1 MGNDLLY
8 HIFLEEFMNYAQI
21 LAQQFEIKEEY
32 AQNIITL
39 LDDGNTIPFIARYRK
54 EMHGS
59 MDDQL
64 IREFSEKL
72 EYLRGLD
79 KRREE
84 IKNLIDAQEKLTDEI
99 VAALEKAQTL
109 SELEDIYRPYK
120 PKRKTRAS
128 VAKERG
134 LEPLAVAIIKQEKGF
149 DPSLAAE
156 DYIDAEKGVENT
168 EQAIQGAMDIIAEQ
182 VSDSAEIRKRL
193 REVARSFGTLTSVA
207 SDAENE
213 SVYTTYYDFNEGVK
227 KIAGHRVLA
236 INRGEK
242 EGFLKVSLTLD
253 EDKPLSIIHKA
264 LDRGTNP
271 LCSDILREAG
281 DDAYS
286 RLIFPS
292 IEREIRAELT
302 ETAAENAIKVFAVNL
317 KQLLMQPPVKGKTV
331 LGLDPGYRTGC
342 KVAVVDGTGK
352 VLDTAVIYPTHGER
366 KAAESKQKL
375 LQLIKKHNVDIISI
389 GNGTASKETEMFAAD
404 AIKELD
410 RKVYYMVV
418 SEAGAS
424 VYSASKLAA
433 NELPEL
439 DLTLRSAVS
448 IARRLQDPLA
458 ELVKIEPKAIGVGQ
472 YQHDMP
478 QKRLGEA
485 LDGVVEDCVNSVG
498 ADLNTAS
505 PALLLRVS
513 GLNATVCKNIVA
525 YREENGEFNSR
536 AELKKVPKLGPKA
549 FEQCAGFL
557 RVPESRNPLDNTGVH
572 PESYKSAKELLTLVE
587 YSEKEIK
594 SAKFPDLQS
603 RVKAKGTKTLAE
615 KLGIGLPTLDDIVRE
630 LSKPGRDPRDEMPAP
645 MLRSDVL
652 DIKDLKEGMEL
663 KGTVRN
669 VIDFGAFVDIGVH
682 QDGLVHISQIC
693 DKYIKHPS
701 EVLKVGDVVNV
712 KILSVDPNKNRISL
726 TMRY

>member
-1 MGNDLLY
+1 MD
-8 HIFLEEFMNYAQI
+8 YAKT
-21 LAQQFEIKEEY
+21 LAQAFDIKEEY
-32 AQNIITL
+32 AANIIAL

-64 IREFSEKL
+64 IRAFSEKL
-72 EYLRGLD
+72 EYLRSLD

-84 IKNLIDAQEKLTDEI
+84 IRALIDAQEKLTDE
-99 VAALEKAQTL
+99 VGAALDKAQTL
-109 SELEDIYRPYK
+109 SELEDIYRPFR

-134 LEPLAVAIIKQEKGF
+134 LEPLALAILKQEKGF
-149 DPSLAAE
+149 SPSKEALA
-156 DYIDAEKGVENT
+156 YVDAEKGVNT
-168 EQAIQGAMDIIAEQ
+168 AEEALQGAMDIIAEQ

-193 REVARSFGTLTSVA
+193 RALAQKNGVLTSVA
-207 SDAENE
+207 AKEDED
-213 SVYTTYYDFNEGVK
+213 SVYRMYYEFSEAVK

-236 INRGEK
+236 VNRGEK
-242 EGFLKVSLTLD
+242 EGFLKVSLVLD
-253 EDKPLSIIHKA
+253 EAQPLALIDKL
-264 LDRGTNP
+264 LDRNTNP
-271 LCSDILREAG
+271 LCSDLLRAAG
-281 DDAYS
+281 EDAYN

-292 IEREIRAELT
+292 IEREIRSELT
-302 ETAAENAIKVFAVNL
+302 DAAAENAMKVFATNL

-342 KVAVVDGTGK
+342 KVAVVDDTGK
-352 VLDTAVIYPTHGER
+352 VLDTAVIYPTHSER
-366 KAAESKQKL
+366 KIADSKQTL
-375 LQLIKKHNVDIISI
+375 LRLIKKHHVDIISI
-389 GNGTASKETEMFAAD
+389 GNGTASKETEMFTAD
-404 AIKELD
+404 LLKELD

-433 NELPEL
+433 TELPEL

-478 QKRLGEA
+478 QKRLGET

-505 PALLLRVS
+505 PALLARVS

-525 YREENGEFNSR
+525 YREENGAFHSR

-557 RVPESRNPLDNTGVH
+557 RVPESKNPLDNTGVH
-572 PESYKSAKELLTLVE
+572 PESYKSAKELLTLVD
-587 YSEKEIK
+587 YSDKEIK
-594 SAKFPDLQS
+594 SAKFADLPN

-615 KLGIGLPTLDDIVRE
+615 QLGIGLPTLDDIVKE

-701 EVLKVGDVVNV
+701 EVLKVGDIVNV
-712 KILSVDPNKNRISL
+712 KILSVDAAKNRISL
-726 TMRY
+726 TMRF

>member
-1 MGNDLLY
+1 MEY
-8 HIFLEEFMNYAQI
+8 SKV
-21 LAQQFEIKEEY
+21 LAQQFEIREEY
-32 AQNIITL
+32 AANIIAL

-64 IREFSEKL
+64 IRQFSEKL
-72 EYLRGLD
+72 DYLRGLD

-84 IKNLIDAQEKLTDEI
+84 IRNLIEAQEKLTDE
-99 VAALEKAQTL
+99 VAAALEKAQTL
-109 SELEDIYRPYK
+109 SELEDIYRPFR

-128 VAKERG
+128 VAKEKG
-134 LEPLAVAIIKQEKGF
+134 LEPLVVEIIKQAKGF
-149 DPSLAAE
+149 SPQKYAE
-156 DYIDAEKGVENT
+156 EFVSEEKGVASADE
-168 EQAIQGAMDIIAEQ
+168 AIAGAMDIIAEQ
-182 VSDSAEIRKRL
+182 VSDSAEIRKRIREIAQNNGVL
-193 REVARSFGTLTSVA
+193 RSVA
-207 SDAENE
+207 ADEEKE
-213 SVYTTYYDFNEGVK
+213 SVYTMYYDFGEAVK

-236 INRGEK
+236 VNRGEK
-242 EGFLKVSLTLD
+242 EGFLRVSLELD
-253 EDKPLSIIHKA
+253 EERPLSVIYRL
-264 LDRGTNP
+264 LDKGRNP
-271 LCSDILREAG
+271 LCSDILRAAG
-281 DDAYS
+281 EDAYS

-292 IEREIRAELT
+292 IEREIRSELT
-302 ETAAENAIKVFAVNL
+302 DNAAENAMKVFAVNL
-317 KQLLMQPPVKGKTV
+317 KQLLMQPPVKGKVV

-366 KAAESKQKL
+366 KAAESKAKL
-375 LQLIKKHNVDIISI
+375 LQLIKKHRVDIISI

-404 AIKELD
+404 AIKEIE
-410 RKVYYMVV
+410 RPVYYMVV

-433 NELPEL
+433 TELPEL

-478 QKRLGEA
+478 QKRLGET

-513 GLNATVCKNIVA
+513 GLNSTVCKNIVA
-525 YREENGEFNSR
+525 YREENGAFSSR

-572 PESYKSAKELLTLVE
+572 PESYKSAKELLGLLD
-587 YSEKEIK
+587 YSDKEIK
-594 SAKFPDLQS
+594 AAKFTDIS
-603 RVKAKGTKTLAE
+603 GRVKAKGTKTLADT
-615 KLGIGLPTLDDIVRE
+615 LGIGLPTLDDIVKE

-645 MLRSDVL
+645 MLRTDVL
-652 DIKDLKEGMEL
+652 DINDLKEGMEL

-693 DKYIKHPS
+693 DKFIKHPS

-712 KILSVDPNKNRISL
+712 KILSVDPKKNRISL
-726 TMRY
+726 TMRF

>member
-1 MGNDLLY
+1 MEY
-8 HIFLEEFMNYAQI
+8 SKV
-21 LAQQFEIKEEY
+21 LAQQFEIREEY
-32 AQNIITL
+32 AANIIAL

-64 IREFSEKL
+64 IRQFSEKL
-72 EYLRGLD
+72 DYLRGLD

-84 IKNLIDAQEKLTDEI
+84 IRNLIEAQEKLTDE
-99 VAALEKAQTL
+99 VAAALEKAQTL
-109 SELEDIYRPYK
+109 SELEDIYRPFR

-128 VAKERG
+128 VAKEKG
-134 LEPLAVAIIKQEKGF
+134 LEPLAVEIIKQEKGF
-149 DPSLAAE
+149 SPQKYAE
-156 DYIDAEKGVENT
+156 EFISEEKGVASADE
-168 EQAIQGAMDIIAEQ
+168 AIAGAMDIIAEQ
-182 VSDSAEIRKRL
+182 VSDSAEIRKRIREIAQNNGVL
-193 REVARSFGTLTSVA
+193 RSVA
-207 SDAENE
+207 ADEEKE
-213 SVYTTYYDFNEGVK
+213 SVYTMYYDFGEAVK

-236 INRGEK
+236 VNRGEK
-242 EGFLKVSLTLD
+242 EGFLKVSLELD
-253 EDKPLSIIHKA
+253 EERPLSVIYRL
-264 LDRGTNP
+264 LDKGRNP
-271 LCSDILREAG
+271 LCSDILRAAG
-281 DDAYS
+281 EDAYS

-292 IEREIRAELT
+292 IEREIRSELT
-302 ETAAENAIKVFAVNL
+302 DNAAENAMKVFAVNL
-317 KQLLMQPPVKGKTV
+317 KQLLMQPPVKGKVV

-366 KAAESKQKL
+366 KAAESKAKL
-375 LQLIKKHNVDIISI
+375 LQLIKKHRVDIISI

-404 AIKELD
+404 AIKEIE
-410 RKVYYMVV
+410 RPVYYMVV

-433 NELPEL
+433 TELPEL

-478 QKRLGEA
+478 QKRLGET

-513 GLNATVCKNIVA
+513 GLNSTVCKNIVA
-525 YREENGEFNSR
+525 YREENGAFSSR

-572 PESYKSAKELLTLVE
+572 PESYKSAKELLGLLD
-587 YSEKEIK
+587 YSDKEIK
-594 SAKFPDLQS
+594 AAKFTDIS
-603 RVKAKGTKTLAE
+603 GRVKAKGTKTLADT
-615 KLGIGLPTLDDIVRE
+615 LGIGLPTLDDIVKE

-645 MLRSDVL
+645 MLRTDVL
-652 DIKDLKEGMEL
+652 DINDLKEGMEL

-693 DKYIKHPS
+693 DKFIKHPS

-712 KILSVDPNKNRISL
+712 KILSVDPKKNRISL
-726 TMRY
+726 TMRF

>member
-1 MGNDLLY
+1 MEY
-8 HIFLEEFMNYAQI
+8 SKV
-21 LAQQFEIKEEY
+21 LAQQFEIREEY
-32 AQNIITL
+32 AANIIAL

-64 IREFSEKL
+64 IRQFSEKL
-72 EYLRGLD
+72 DYLRGLD

-84 IKNLIDAQEKLTDEI
+84 IRNLIEAQEKLTDE
-99 VAALEKAQTL
+99 VAAALEKAQTL
-109 SELEDIYRPYK
+109 SELEDIYRPFR

-128 VAKERG
+128 VAKEKG
-134 LEPLAVAIIKQEKGF
+134 LEPLAVEIIKQEKGF
-149 DPSLAAE
+149 SPRDYAAE
-156 DYIDAEKGVENT
+156 FVSEEKGVASADE
-168 EQAIQGAMDIIAEQ
+168 AIAGAMDIIAEQ
-182 VSDSAEIRKRL
+182 VSDSAEIRKRIREIAQNNGVL
-193 REVARSFGTLTSVA
+193 RSVA
-207 SDAENE
+207 ADEEKE
-213 SVYTTYYDFNEGVK
+213 SVYTMYYDFGEAVK

-236 INRGEK
+236 VNRGEK
-242 EGFLKVSLTLD
+242 EGFLKVSLELD
-253 EDKPLSIIHKA
+253 EERPLSVIYRL
-264 LDRGTNP
+264 LDKGRNP
-271 LCSDILREAG
+271 LCSDILRAAG
-281 DDAYS
+281 EDAYS

-292 IEREIRAELT
+292 IEREIRSELT
-302 ETAAENAIKVFAVNL
+302 DNAAENAMKVFAVNL
-317 KQLLMQPPVKGKTV
+317 KQLLMQPPVKGKVV

-366 KAAESKQKL
+366 KAAESKAKL
-375 LQLIKKHNVDIISI
+375 LQLIKKHRVDIISI

-404 AIKELD
+404 AIKEIE
-410 RKVYYMVV
+410 RPVYYMVV

-433 NELPEL
+433 TELPEL

-478 QKRLGEA
+478 QKRLGET

-513 GLNATVCKNIVA
+513 GLNSTVCKNIVA
-525 YREENGEFNSR
+525 YREENGAFSSR
-536 AELKKVPKLGPKA
+536 AELKKVSKLGPKA

-572 PESYKSAKELLTLVE
+572 PESYKSAKELLGLLD
-587 YSEKEIK
+587 YSDKEIK
-594 SAKFPDLQS
+594 AAKFTDIS
-603 RVKAKGTKTLAE
+603 GRVKAKGTKTLADT
-615 KLGIGLPTLDDIVRE
+615 LGIGLPTLDDIVKE
-630 LSKPGRDPRDEMPAP
+630 LSKPGRDPRDEMPAS
-645 MLRSDVL
+645 MLRTDVL
-652 DIKDLKEGMEL
+652 DINDLKEGMEL

-693 DKYIKHPS
+693 DKFIKHPS

-712 KILSVDPNKNRISL
+712 KILSVDPKKNRISL
-726 TMRY
+726 TMRF

>member
-1 MGNDLLY
+1 MDY
-8 HIFLEEFMNYAQI
+8 SEI
-21 LAQQFEIKEEY
+21 LSQQFNIKQEY
-32 AQNIITL
+32 ADNIINL

-64 IREFSEKL
+64 IREFAEKL

-84 IKNLIDAQEKLTDEI
+84 IKSLIDGQEKLTEELVSLID
-99 VAALEKAQTL
+99 KASTL

-128 VAKERG
+128 IAKEKG
-134 LEPLAVAIIKQEKGF
+134 LEPLAVKILKQEENFNPNDYAGNFISDEK
-149 DPSLAAE
+149 DVSSAE
-156 DYIDAEKGVENT
+156 D
-168 EQAIQGAMDIIAEQ
+168 AIKGAMDIIAEQ
-182 VSDSAEIRKRL
+182 ISDSAEIRKRIRNL
-193 REVARSFGTLTSVA
+193 FKVNGVVSSSA
-207 SDAENE
+207 SDKEKD
-213 SVYTTYYDFNEGVK
+213 SVYSIYYDFNEPVS
-227 KIAGHRVLA
+227 KIAGHRILA

-242 EGFLKVSLTLD
+242 EGFLKVSVELD
-253 EDKPLSIIHKA
+253 NQKPLNVIYRL
-264 LDRGTNP
+264 LDKDTNP
-271 LCSDILREAG
+271 LCSDIIKEAG
-281 DDAYS
+281 ADAYQ
-286 RLIFPS
+286 RLISPS
-292 IEREIRAELT
+292 IEREIRSELT
-302 ETAAENAIKVFAVNL
+302 ETADENAIKVFALNL

-342 KVAVVDGTGK
+342 KVAVVDDTGK
-352 VLDTAVIYPTHGER
+352 VLDTAVIYPTHSD
-366 KAAESKQKL
+366 KKIQESRHKL
-375 LQLIKKHNVDIISI
+375 LGLINKYDVDIISI

-404 AIKELD
+404 VIKEAD
-410 RKVYYMVV
+410 HKVYYMVV

-433 NELPEL
+433 SELPQL

-478 QKRLGEA
+478 QKQLGEA

-513 GLNATVCKNIVA
+513 GLNSTVCKNIVT
-525 YREENGEFNSR
+525 YREENGAFNSR
-536 AELKKVPKLGPKA
+536 SELKKVPKLGPKA

-557 RVPESRNPLDNTGVH
+557 RVPESNNPLDNTGVH
-572 PESYKSAKELLTLVE
+572 PESYKSAKELLTLLE

-594 SAKFPDLQS
+594 TSNFADILS
-603 RVKAKGTKTLAE
+603 RVKNYGSKTLAE
-615 KLGIGLPTLDDIVRE
+615 KLGIGLPTLDDIVKE
-630 LSKPGRDPRDEMPAP
+630 LAKPGRDPRDELPAP

-663 KGTVRN
+663 NGTVRN

-701 EVLKVGDVVNV
+701 EVLKVGDVVKV
-712 KILSVDPNKNRISL
+712 KILSVDVNKNRISL
-726 TMRY
+726 TMRF

>member
-1 MGNDLLY
+1 MEY
-8 HIFLEEFMNYAQI
+8 SQI
-21 LAQQFEIKEEY
+21 LSQQFNIKEEY
-32 AQNIITL
+32 ATNIITL

-84 IKNLIDAQEKLTDEI
+84 IRSLIEGQEKLTEEI
-99 VAALEKAQTL
+99 SASLDNATTL
-109 SELEDIYRPYK
+109 SELEDIYRPFR

-128 VAKERG
+128 VAKEKG
-134 LEPLAVAIIKQEKGF
+134 LEPLALEIIKQEKGYE
-149 DPSLAAE
+149 PSKEAE
-156 DYIDAEKGVENT
+156 KYIDEEKSVATVE
-168 EQAIQGAMDIIAEQ
+168 EAIQGAMDIIAEQ
-182 VSDSAEIRKRL
+182 VSDSAEIRKRIRNL
-193 REVARSFGTLTSVA
+193 TNIHGVLTSTA
-207 SDAENE
+207 TDAEKE
-213 SVYTTYYDFNEGVK
+213 SVYTIYYDFKEPVK

-236 INRGEK
+236 VNRGEK
-242 EGFLKVSLTLD
+242 EGFLKVSIEMD
-253 EDKPLSIIHKA
+253 SEKPLGIVFRL
-264 LDRGTNP
+264 LDKQTNP
-271 LCSDILREAG
+271 YCSDILREACT
-281 DDAYS
+281 DAYN
-286 RLIFPS
+286 RLIFPA
-292 IEREIRAELT
+292 IEREIRNDLTDSSAES
-302 ETAAENAIKVFAVNL
+302 AMKVFAVNL

-342 KVAVVDGTGK
+342 KVAVVDDTGK
-352 VLDTAVIYPTHGER
+352 VLNTAVIYPTHSE
-366 KAAESKQKL
+366 KKIEESKQKL
-375 LQLIKKHNVDIISI
+375 LQLIRKYGVDIISI
-389 GNGTASKETEMFAAD
+389 GNGTASKETEMFTAD

-433 NELPEL
+433 TELPEL

-478 QKRLGEA
+478 QKKLGET

-513 GLNATVCKNIVA
+513 GLNSTVCKNIVT
-525 YREENGEFNSR
+525 YREENGAFSSR
-536 AELKKVPKLGPKA
+536 SELKKVPKLGPKA

-557 RVPESRNPLDNTGVH
+557 RVPESKNPLDNTGVH
-572 PESYKSAKELLTLVE
+572 PESYKSAKELLTILE
-587 YSEKEIK
+587 YSDKEIK
-594 SAKFPDLQS
+594 SGKFTDLQAK
-603 RVKAKGTKTLAE
+603 VKAYGTKTLAD
-615 KLGIGLPTLDDIVRE
+615 KLEIGLPTLDDIVKE

-645 MLRSDVL
+645 MLRSDIL
-652 DIKDLKEGMEL
+652 DIKDLKDGMEL

-669 VIDFGAFVDIGVH
+669 VIDFGAFIDIGVH

-712 KILSVDPNKNRISL
+712 KILSVDAEKNRISL
-726 TMRY
+726 TMKF

>member
-1 MGNDLLY
+1 MEY
-8 HIFLEEFMNYAQI
+8 SQI
-21 LAQQFEIKEEY
+21 LAQQFNIKEEY
-32 AQNIITL
+32 AKNIITL

-84 IKNLIDAQEKLTDEI
+84 IRCLIDAQEKLTNEI
-99 VAALEKAQTL
+99 SELLDKASTL
-109 SELEDIYRPYK
+109 SELEDIYRPYR

-128 VAKERG
+128 VAKEKG
-134 LEPLAVAIIKQEKGF
+134 LEPLALEIIKQDNSF
-149 DPSLAAE
+149 NPNV
-156 DYIDAEKGVENT
+156 DAEKYKDEEKGVAT
-168 EQAIQGAMDIIAEQ
+168 AQDAIQGAMDIIAEQ
-182 VSDSAEIRKRL
+182 VSDSAEIRKRV
-193 REVARSFGTLTSVA
+193 RNLTTMNGVVVSTA
-207 SDAENE
+207 TDSETE
-213 SVYTTYYDFNEGVK
+213 SVYTTYYDFKEPVK
-227 KIAGHRVLA
+227 KIAGHRLLA

-242 EGFLKVSLTLD
+242 EGFLKVSIESD
-253 EDKPLSIIHKA
+253 SEKPLNIIYRL
-264 LDRGTNP
+264 LDKGINP
-271 LCSDILREAG
+271 LCSDIIREACT
-281 DDAYS
+281 DAYN

-292 IEREIRAELT
+292 IEREIRNELT
-302 ETAAENAIKVFAVNL
+302 ETASENAMKVFAVNL

-331 LGLDPGYRTGC
+331 IGLDPGYRTGC
-342 KVAVVDGTGK
+342 KVAVVDDTGK
-352 VLDTAVIYPTHGER
+352 VLDTAVIYPTHSDKKIE
-366 KAAESKQKL
+366 ESKQKL
-375 LQLIKKHNVDIISI
+375 LQLIKKYHVDIISI
-389 GNGTASKETEMFAAD
+389 GNGTASKETEMFTAD
-404 AIKELD
+404 AIKEAD
-410 RKVYYMVV
+410 HTVYYMVV
-418 SEAGAS
+418 NEAGAS

-433 NELPEL
+433 TELPEL

-478 QKRLGEA
+478 QKRLGET

-513 GLNATVCKNIVA
+513 GLNSTVCKNIVA
-525 YREENGEFNSR
+525 YREENGAFSSR

-557 RVPESRNPLDNTGVH
+557 RVPESKNPLDNTGVH
-572 PESYKSAKELLTLVE
+572 PESYKNAKELLNLLD
-587 YSEKEIK
+587 YSEIEIK
-594 SAKFPDLQS
+594 SGKFPDLQS
-603 RVKAKGTKTLAE
+603 RVKSYGTKSLAE
-615 KLGIGLPTLDDIVRE
+615 KLEIGLPTLDDIVKE

-645 MLRSDVL
+645 MLRSDIL

-693 DKYIKHPS
+693 DKYIKHPG

-712 KILSVDPNKNRISL
+712 KILSVDLDKNRISL
-726 TMRY
+726 TMRF

>member
-1 MGNDLLY
+1 MDYSKVLS
-8 HIFLEEFMNYAQI
+8 
-21 LAQQFEIKEEY
+21 QQFQIKEEY
-32 AQNIITL
+32 AKNIISL

-72 EYLRGLD
+72 EYLRSLD

-84 IKNLIDAQEKLTDEI
+84 IRTLIDGQEKLTDGI
-99 VAALEKAQTL
+99 SLALDKAETL
-109 SELEDIYRPYK
+109 SELEDIYRPYR

-128 VAKERG
+128 VAKEKG
-134 LEPLAVAIIKQEKGF
+134 LEPLAKIILKQESKC
-149 DPSLAAE
+149 DPVAVAE
-156 DYIDAEKGVENT
+156 EYVDEEKGVANVED
-168 EQAIQGAMDIIAEQ
+168 ALQGAMDIIAET
-182 VSDSAEIRKRL
+182 VSDNAEIRKRIRNL
-193 REVARSFGTLTSVA
+193 ANVNGVISSVA
-207 SDAENE
+207 VDAEKD
-213 SVYTTYYDFNEGVK
+213 SVYRQYYDYKEPVK
-227 KIAGHRVLA
+227 KIADHRLLA
-236 INRGEK
+236 VNRGEK
-242 EGFLKVSLTLD
+242 EGFLKVSVEMDT
-253 EDKPLSIIHKA
+253 ERPLNSIAKVMI
-264 LDRGTNP
+264 TNP
-271 LCSDILREAG
+271 ACACADIVKTVCE
-281 DDAYS
+281 DAYT

-292 IEREIRAELT
+292 IEREIRNDLT
-302 ETAAENAIKVFAVNL
+302 ENACENSMKVFGVNL
-317 KQLLMQPPVKGKTV
+317 RQLLMQPPVKGKTV

-352 VLDTAVIYPTHGER
+352 VLDTAVIYPTHSEE
-366 KAAESKQKL
+366 KVKESKQKL

-404 AIKELD
+404 AIKEAD
-410 RKVYYMVV
+410 HPVYYMVV

-433 NELPEL
+433 KELPQL

-478 QKRLGEA
+478 QKRLGET
-485 LDGVVEDCVNSVG
+485 LDGVVEGCVNSVG

-505 PALLLRVS
+505 PALLSRIS
-513 GLNATVCKNIVA
+513 GLNSTVCNNIVA
-525 YREENGEFNSR
+525 YREENGAFTSR

-557 RVPESRNPLDNTGVH
+557 RVPESKNPLDNTGVH
-572 PESYKSAKELLTLVE
+572 PESYKSAKELLALLD
-587 YSEKEIK
+587 YSDKEIK
-594 SAKFPDLQS
+594 EGKFTDLAN
-603 RVKAKGTKTLAE
+603 RVAAKGTKSLADTL
-615 KLGIGLPTLDDIVRE
+615 KIGLPTLDDIVKE
-630 LSKPGRDPRDEMPAP
+630 LSKPGRDPRDELPAP
-645 MLRSDVL
+645 MLRSDIL
-652 DIKDLKEGMEL
+652 DIKDLKPDMVL

-669 VIDFGAFVDIGVH
+669 VIDFGAFIDIGVH

-701 EVLKVGDVVNV
+701 EVLKVGDVVDV
-712 KILSVDPNKNRISL
+712 KIISVDPEKNRISL
-726 TMRY
+726 TMRF

>member
-1 MGNDLLY
+1 MEY
-8 HIFLEEFMNYAQI
+8 SQI
-21 LAQQFEIKEEY
+21 LAQQFNIKEEY
-32 AQNIITL
+32 AKNIITL

-59 MDDQL
+59 MDNQL

-84 IKNLIDAQEKLTDEI
+84 IRCLIDAQEKLTNEI
-99 VAALEKAQTL
+99 SELLDKASTL
-109 SELEDIYRPYK
+109 SELEDIYRPYR

-128 VAKERG
+128 VAKEKG
-134 LEPLAVAIIKQEKGF
+134 LEPLALEIIKQDNSF
-149 DPSLAAE
+149 NPNV
-156 DYIDAEKGVENT
+156 DAEKYKDEEKGVAT
-168 EQAIQGAMDIIAEQ
+168 AQDAIQGAMDIIAEQ
-182 VSDSAEIRKRL
+182 VSDSAEIRKRV
-193 REVARSFGTLTSVA
+193 RNLTTMNGVVVSTA
-207 SDAENE
+207 TDSETE
-213 SVYTTYYDFNEGVK
+213 SVYTTYYDFKEPVK
-227 KIAGHRVLA
+227 KIAGHRLLA

-242 EGFLKVSLTLD
+242 EGFLKVSIESD
-253 EDKPLSIIHKA
+253 SEKPLNIIYRL
-264 LDRGTNP
+264 LDKGINP
-271 LCSDILREAG
+271 LCSDIIREACT
-281 DDAYS
+281 DAYN

-292 IEREIRAELT
+292 IEREIRNELT
-302 ETAAENAIKVFAVNL
+302 ETASENAMKVFAVNL

-331 LGLDPGYRTGC
+331 IGLDPGYRTGC
-342 KVAVVDGTGK
+342 KVAVVDDTGK
-352 VLDTAVIYPTHGER
+352 VLDTAVIYPTHSDKKIE
-366 KAAESKQKL
+366 ESKQKL
-375 LQLIKKHNVDIISI
+375 LQLIKKYHVDIISI
-389 GNGTASKETEMFAAD
+389 GNGTASKETEMFTAD
-404 AIKELD
+404 AIKEAD
-410 RKVYYMVV
+410 HTVYYMVV
-418 SEAGAS
+418 NEAGAS

-433 NELPEL
+433 TELPEL

-478 QKRLGEA
+478 QKRLGET

-513 GLNATVCKNIVA
+513 GLNSTVCKNIVA
-525 YREENGEFNSR
+525 YREENGAFSSR

-557 RVPESRNPLDNTGVH
+557 RVPESKNPLDNTGVH
-572 PESYKSAKELLTLVE
+572 PESYKNAKELLNLLD
-587 YSEKEIK
+587 YSEIEIK
-594 SAKFPDLQS
+594 SGKFPDLQS
-603 RVKAKGTKTLAE
+603 RVKSYGTKSLAE
-615 KLGIGLPTLDDIVRE
+615 KLEIGLPTLDDIVKE

-645 MLRSDVL
+645 MLRSDIL

-693 DKYIKHPS
+693 DKYIKHPG

-712 KILSVDPNKNRISL
+712 KILSVDLDKNRISL
-726 TMRY
+726 TMRF

>member
-1 MGNDLLY
+1 MEY
-8 HIFLEEFMNYAQI
+8 SQI
-21 LAQQFEIKEEY
+21 LSQQFNIKEEY
-32 AQNIITL
+32 ANNIISL

-72 EYLRGLD
+72 EYLRSLD

-84 IKNLIDAQEKLTDEI
+84 IRTLIESQEKLTGEI
-99 VAALEKAQTL
+99 NLALDKAVTL
-109 SELEDIYRPYK
+109 SELEDIYRPYR

-128 VAKERG
+128 IAKEKG
-134 LEPLAVAIIKQEKGF
+134 LEPLALDILKQEENF
-149 DPSLAAE
+149 NPFESANN
-156 DYIDAEKGVENT
+156 YVDAEKGVANAE
-168 EQAIQGAMDIIAEQ
+168 EAMQGAMDIIAEQ
-182 VSDSAEIRKRL
+182 VSDNAEIRKRV
-193 REVARSFGTLTSVA
+193 RNLTNIYGVIA
-207 SDAENE
+207 SSAADAEKE
-213 SVYTTYYDFNEGVK
+213 SVYTIYYDFKEPVK
-227 KIAGHRVLA
+227 KIAGHRILA
-236 INRGEK
+236 VNRGEK
-242 EGFLKVSLTLD
+242 EGFLKVCVEMES
-253 EDKPLSIIHKA
+253 EKPLNSIYNVMIT
-264 LDRGTNP
+264 DENP
-271 LCSDILREAG
+271 FCTDIIKEVCN
-281 DDAYS
+281 DAYQ

-292 IEREIRAELT
+292 IEREVRSDLT
-302 ETAAENAIKVFAVNL
+302 ETASENAMKVFAVNL

-342 KVAVVDGTGK
+342 KVAVVDDTGK
-352 VLDTAVIYPTHGER
+352 VLDTAVIYPTHSD
-366 KAAESKQKL
+366 KKIQESKQKL
-375 LQLIKKHNVDIISI
+375 LELIQKHSVDIISI
-389 GNGTASKETEMFAAD
+389 GNGTASKETEMFTAET
-404 AIKELD
+404 IKQAD

-433 NELPEL
+433 TELPEL

-478 QKRLGEA
+478 QKRLGET

-498 ADLNTAS
+498 VDLNTAS
-505 PALLLRVS
+505 PALLTRVS
-513 GLNATVCKNIVA
+513 GLNSTVCKNIVS
-525 YREENGEFNSR
+525 YREENGAFLSR
-536 AELKKVPKLGPKA
+536 SELKKVPKLGPKA

-557 RVPESRNPLDNTGVH
+557 RVSGGKNPLDNTGVH
-572 PESYKSAKELLTLVE
+572 PESYKSAKNLLNILE

-594 SAKFPDLQS
+594 SASFGDLQL
-603 RVKAKGTKTLAE
+603 RVKNKGTKSLADI
-615 KLGIGLPTLDDIVRE
+615 LGIGLPTLDDIVKE
-630 LSKPGRDPRDEMPAP
+630 LSKPGRDPRDELPAP
-645 MLRSDVL
+645 MLRSDIL
-652 DIKDLKEGMEL
+652 DIKDLKDGMEL

-669 VIDFGAFVDIGVH
+669 VIDFGAFIDIGVH

-693 DKYIKHPS
+693 DKFIKHPG

-712 KILSVDPNKNRISL
+712 KVLSVDPEKNRISL
-726 TMRY
+726 TMRF

>member
-1 MGNDLLY
+1 MEY
-8 HIFLEEFMNYAQI
+8 SQI
-21 LAQQFEIKEEY
+21 LAQQFNIKEEY
-32 AQNIITL
+32 AQNIINL

-84 IKNLIDAQEKLTDEI
+84 IRSLIDGQEKLTDEI
-99 VAALEKAQTL
+99 SALLDKASTL
-109 SELEDIYRPYK
+109 SELEDIYRPYR

-128 VAKERG
+128 VAKEKG
-134 LEPLAVAIIKQEKGF
+134 LEPLALEIIKQESSF
-149 DPSLAAE
+149 NPSFTAE
-156 DYIDAEKGVENT
+156 KYIDEEKGVATAND
-168 EQAIQGAMDIIAEQ
+168 AIQGAMDIIAEQ
-182 VSDSAEIRKRL
+182 VSDSAEIRKRV
-193 REVARSFGTLTSVA
+193 RNLTTMNGVVISSA
-207 SDAENE
+207 TDSEKE
-213 SVYTTYYDFNEGVK
+213 SVYTTYYDFKEPVK

-242 EGFLKVSLTLD
+242 EDFLKVSIECD
-253 EDKPLSIIHKA
+253 SEKPLNIIYRL
-264 LDRGTNP
+264 LDKGINP
-271 LCSDILREAG
+271 LCSDIIREACT
-281 DDAYS
+281 DAYN

-292 IEREIRAELT
+292 IEREIRNDLT
-302 ETAAENAIKVFAVNL
+302 DTASENAMKVFAVNL

-342 KVAVVDGTGK
+342 KVAVVDDTGK
-352 VLDTAVIYPTHGER
+352 VLDTAVIYPTHSDKKIE
-366 KAAESKQKL
+366 ESKHKL
-375 LQLIKKHNVDIISI
+375 LQLIKKYHVDIIAI
-389 GNGTASKETEMFAAD
+389 GNGTASKETEMFTAD
-404 AIKELD
+404 VIKEAD
-410 RKVYYMVV
+410 HTVYYMVV

-433 NELPEL
+433 TELPEL

-478 QKRLGEA
+478 QKRLGET

-513 GLNATVCKNIVA
+513 GLNSTVCKNIVA
-525 YREENGEFNSR
+525 YREENGAFSSR

-557 RVPESRNPLDNTGVH
+557 RVPESKNPLDNTGVH
-572 PESYKSAKELLTLVE
+572 PESYKSAKELLNLLD
-587 YSEKEIK
+587 YSDKEIK
-594 SAKFPDLQS
+594 SGKFPDLQS
-603 RVKAKGTKTLAE
+603 RVKAYGTKSLAE
-615 KLGIGLPTLDDIVRE
+615 KLEIGLPTLDDIVKE

-645 MLRSDVL
+645 MLRSDIL

-693 DKYIKHPS
+693 NKYIKHPG

-712 KILSVDPNKNRISL
+712 KILSVDLDKNRISL
-726 TMRY
+726 TMRF

>member
-1 MGNDLLY
+1 MDY
-8 HIFLEEFMNYAQI
+8 SEI
-21 LAQQFEIKEEY
+21 LSQQFNIKKEY
-32 AQNIITL
+32 ADNIINL

-64 IREFSEKL
+64 IREFAEKL

-84 IKNLIDAQEKLTDEI
+84 IKSLIDGQEKLTEELVSLID
-99 VAALEKAQTL
+99 KASTL

-128 VAKERG
+128 IAKEKG
-134 LEPLAVAIIKQEKGF
+134 LEPLAVKILKQEENFNPNDYAGNFISDEKAV
-149 DPSLAAE
+149 SSAE
-156 DYIDAEKGVENT
+156 D
-168 EQAIQGAMDIIAEQ
+168 AIKGAMDIIAEQ
-182 VSDSAEIRKRL
+182 ISDSAEIRKRIRNL
-193 REVARSFGTLTSVA
+193 FKVNGVVSSSA
-207 SDAENE
+207 SDKEKD
-213 SVYTTYYDFNEGVK
+213 SVYSIYYDFNEPVS
-227 KIAGHRVLA
+227 KIAGHRILA

-242 EGFLKVSLTLD
+242 EGFLKVSVELD
-253 EDKPLSIIHKA
+253 NQKPLNVIYRL
-264 LDRGTNP
+264 LDKDTNP
-271 LCSDILREAG
+271 LCSDIIKEAG
-281 DDAYS
+281 ADAYQ
-286 RLIFPS
+286 RLISPS
-292 IEREIRAELT
+292 IEREIRSELT
-302 ETAAENAIKVFAVNL
+302 ETADENAIKVFALNL

-342 KVAVVDGTGK
+342 KVAVVDDTGK
-352 VLDTAVIYPTHGER
+352 VLDTAVIYPTHSD
-366 KAAESKQKL
+366 KKIQESRHKL
-375 LQLIKKHNVDIISI
+375 LGLINKYDVDIISI

-404 AIKELD
+404 VIKEAD
-410 RKVYYMVV
+410 HKVYYMVV

-433 NELPEL
+433 SELPQL

-478 QKRLGEA
+478 QKQLGEA

-513 GLNATVCKNIVA
+513 GLNSTVCKNIVT
-525 YREENGEFNSR
+525 YREENGAFNSR
-536 AELKKVPKLGPKA
+536 SELKKVQKLGPKA

-557 RVPESRNPLDNTGVH
+557 RVPESNNPLDNTGVH
-572 PESYKSAKELLTLVE
+572 PESYKSAKELLTLLE

-594 SAKFPDLQS
+594 TSNFADILS
-603 RVKAKGTKTLAE
+603 RVKNYGSKTLAE
-615 KLGIGLPTLDDIVRE
+615 KLGIGLPTLDDIVKE
-630 LSKPGRDPRDEMPAP
+630 LAKPGRDPRDELPAP

-663 KGTVRN
+663 NGTVRN

-701 EVLKVGDVVNV
+701 EVLKVGDVVKV
-712 KILSVDPNKNRISL
+712 KILSVDVNKNRISL
-726 TMRY
+726 TMRF

>member
-1 MGNDLLY
+1 MDY
-8 HIFLEEFMNYAQI
+8 SEI
-21 LAQQFEIKEEY
+21 LSQQFNIKKEY
-32 AQNIITL
+32 ADNIINL

-64 IREFSEKL
+64 IREFAEKL
-72 EYLRGLD
+72 EYLRGID

-84 IKNLIDAQEKLTDEI
+84 IKSLIDGQEKLTEELVSLID
-99 VAALEKAQTL
+99 KASTL

-128 VAKERG
+128 IAKEKG
-134 LEPLAVAIIKQEKGF
+134 LEPLAVKILKQEDNFNPNDYAGNFISDEK
-149 DPSLAAE
+149 DVSSAE
-156 DYIDAEKGVENT
+156 D
-168 EQAIQGAMDIIAEQ
+168 AIKGAMDIIAEQ
-182 VSDSAEIRKRL
+182 ISDSAEIRKRIRNL
-193 REVARSFGTLTSVA
+193 FKVNGVVSSSA
-207 SDAENE
+207 SDKEKD
-213 SVYTTYYDFNEGVK
+213 SVYSIYYDFNEPVS
-227 KIAGHRVLA
+227 KIAGHRILA

-242 EGFLKVSLTLD
+242 EGFLKVSVELD
-253 EDKPLSIIHKA
+253 NQKPLNVIYRL
-264 LDRGTNP
+264 LDKDTNP
-271 LCSDILREAG
+271 LCSDIIKEAG
-281 DDAYS
+281 ADAYQ
-286 RLIFPS
+286 RLISPS
-292 IEREIRAELT
+292 IEREIRSELT
-302 ETAAENAIKVFAVNL
+302 ETADENAIKVFALNL

-342 KVAVVDGTGK
+342 KVAVVDDTGK
-352 VLDTAVIYPTHGER
+352 VLDTAVIYPTHSD
-366 KAAESKQKL
+366 KKIQESRHKL
-375 LQLIKKHNVDIISI
+375 LGLINKYDVDIISI

-404 AIKELD
+404 VIKEAD
-410 RKVYYMVV
+410 HKVYYMVV

-433 NELPEL
+433 SELPQL

-478 QKRLGEA
+478 QKQLGEA

-513 GLNATVCKNIVA
+513 GLNSTVCKNIVT
-525 YREENGEFNSR
+525 YREENGAFNSR
-536 AELKKVPKLGPKA
+536 SELKKVPKLGPKA

-557 RVPESRNPLDNTGVH
+557 RVPESNNPLDNTGVH
-572 PESYKSAKELLTLVE
+572 PESYKSAKELLTLLE

-594 SAKFPDLQS
+594 TSNFADILS
-603 RVKAKGTKTLAE
+603 RVKNYGSKTLAE
-615 KLGIGLPTLDDIVRE
+615 KLGIGLPTLDDIVKE
-630 LSKPGRDPRDEMPAP
+630 LAKPGRDPRDELPAP

-652 DIKDLKEGMEL
+652 DIKDLKEGMKL
-663 KGTVRN
+663 NGTVRN
-669 VIDFGAFVDIGVH
+669 VIDFGAFVDIGIH

-701 EVLKVGDVVNV
+701 EVLKVGDVVKV
-712 KILSVDPNKNRISL
+712 KILSVDVNKNRISL
-726 TMRY
+726 TMRF

>member
-1 MGNDLLY
+1 MDYSKVLS
-8 HIFLEEFMNYAQI
+8 
-21 LAQQFEIKEEY
+21 QQFQIKEEY
-32 AQNIITL
+32 VKNIISL

-72 EYLRGLD
+72 EYLRSLD

-84 IKNLIDAQEKLTDEI
+84 IRTLIDGQEKLTDEI
-99 VAALEKAQTL
+99 SLALDKAETL
-109 SELEDIYRPYK
+109 SELEDIYRPYR

-128 VAKERG
+128 VAKEKG
-134 LEPLAVAIIKQEKGF
+134 LEPLAEIILKQESKC
-149 DPSLAAE
+149 DPVAVAE
-156 DYIDAEKGVENT
+156 EYVDEEKGVANVED
-168 EQAIQGAMDIIAEQ
+168 ALQGAMDIIAET
-182 VSDSAEIRKRL
+182 VSDNAEIRKRIRNL
-193 REVARSFGTLTSVA
+193 ANVNGVISSVA
-207 SDAENE
+207 VDAEKD
-213 SVYTTYYDFNEGVK
+213 SVYRQYYDYKEPVK
-227 KIAGHRVLA
+227 KIADHRLLA
-236 INRGEK
+236 VNRGEK
-242 EGFLKVSLTLD
+242 EGFLKVSVEMDT
-253 EDKPLSIIHKA
+253 ERPLNSIAKVMI
-264 LDRGTNP
+264 TNP
-271 LCSDILREAG
+271 ACACADIVKTACE
-281 DDAYS
+281 DAYT

-292 IEREIRAELT
+292 IEREIRNDLT
-302 ETAAENAIKVFAVNL
+302 ENACENSMKVFGVNL
-317 KQLLMQPPVKGKTV
+317 RQLLMQPPVKGKTV

-352 VLDTAVIYPTHGER
+352 VLDTAVIYPTHSEA
-366 KAAESKQKL
+366 KVKESKQKL

-404 AIKELD
+404 AIKEAD
-410 RKVYYMVV
+410 HPIYYMVV

-433 NELPEL
+433 KELPQL

-472 YQHDMP
+472 YQQDML
-478 QKRLGEA
+478 QKRLGET
-485 LDGVVEDCVNSVG
+485 LDGVVEGCVNSVG

-505 PALLLRVS
+505 PALLSRIS
-513 GLNATVCKNIVA
+513 GLNSTVCNNIVA
-525 YREENGEFNSR
+525 YREENGAFTSR

-557 RVPESRNPLDNTGVH
+557 RVPESKNPLDNTGVH
-572 PESYKSAKELLTLVE
+572 PESYKSAKELLALLD
-587 YSEKEIK
+587 YSDKEIK
-594 SAKFPDLQS
+594 EGKFTDLAN
-603 RVKAKGTKTLAE
+603 RVAAKGTKSLADTL
-615 KLGIGLPTLDDIVRE
+615 KIGLPTLDDIVKE
-630 LSKPGRDPRDEMPAP
+630 LSKPGRDPRDELPAP
-645 MLRSDVL
+645 MLRSDIL
-652 DIKDLKEGMEL
+652 DIKDLKPDMVL

-669 VIDFGAFVDIGVH
+669 VIDFGAFIDIGVH

-701 EVLKVGDVVNV
+701 EVLKVGDVVDV
-712 KILSVDPNKNRISL
+712 KIISVDPEKNRISL
-726 TMRY
+726 TMRF

>member
-1 MGNDLLY
+1 MEY
-8 HIFLEEFMNYAQI
+8 TQI
-21 LAQQFEIKEEY
+21 LAQQFNIKEEY
-32 AQNIITL
+32 AHNIIAL

-84 IKNLIDAQEKLTDEI
+84 IRSLIDGQEKLTDEI
-99 VAALEKAQTL
+99 SALLDKASTL
-109 SELEDIYRPYK
+109 SELEDIYRPYR

-128 VAKERG
+128 VAKEKG
-134 LEPLAVAIIKQEKGF
+134 LEPLALEIIKQDSSFNPSINAEK
-149 DPSLAAE
+149 
-156 DYIDAEKGVENT
+156 YIDEEKGVISAE
-168 EQAIQGAMDIIAEQ
+168 EAIQGAMDIIAEQ
-182 VSDSAEIRKRL
+182 VSDSAEIRKRV
-193 REVARSFGTLTSVA
+193 RNLTTMNGVVSSTA
-207 SDAENE
+207 TESEKE
-213 SVYTTYYDFNEGVK
+213 SVYTTYYDFKEPVK
-227 KIAGHRVLA
+227 KIAGHRLLA

-242 EGFLKVSLTLD
+242 EGFLKVSIESD
-253 EDKPLSIIHKA
+253 SEKPLNIIYRL
-264 LDRGTNP
+264 LDKGTNP
-271 LCSDILREAG
+271 LCSDIIRKACT
-281 DDAYS
+281 DAYN

-292 IEREIRAELT
+292 IEREIRNDLT
-302 ETAAENAIKVFAVNL
+302 DTASENAMKVFAVNL

-342 KVAVVDGTGK
+342 KVAVVDDTGK
-352 VLDTAVIYPTHGER
+352 VLDTAVIYPTHSDKKIE
-366 KAAESKQKL
+366 ESKRKL
-375 LQLIKKHNVDIISI
+375 LQLIKKYHVDIISI
-389 GNGTASKETEMFAAD
+389 GNGTASKETEMFTAD
-404 AIKELD
+404 TIKEANHT
-410 RKVYYMVV
+410 VYYMVV

-433 NELPEL
+433 TELPEL

-478 QKRLGEA
+478 QKRLGET
-485 LDGVVEDCVNSVG
+485 LDGVIEDCVNSVG

-513 GLNATVCKNIVA
+513 GLNSTVCKNIVA
-525 YREENGEFNSR
+525 YREENGAFSSR

-557 RVPESRNPLDNTGVH
+557 RVSESKNPLDNTGVH
-572 PESYKSAKELLTLVE
+572 PESYKSAKELLNLLD
-587 YSEKEIK
+587 YSDKEIK
-594 SAKFPDLQS
+594 SGKFPDLQS
-603 RVKAKGTKTLAE
+603 RVKAYGTKTLAE
-615 KLGIGLPTLDDIVRE
+615 KLEIGLPTLDDIVKE

-645 MLRSDVL
+645 MLRSDIL

-693 DKYIKHPS
+693 DKYIKHPG

-712 KILSVDPNKNRISL
+712 KILSVEPDKNRISL
-726 TMRY
+726 TMRF

>member
-1 MGNDLLY
+1 MEY
-8 HIFLEEFMNYAQI
+8 SQI
-21 LAQQFEIKEEY
+21 LAQQFNIKEEY
-32 AQNIITL
+32 AKNIINL

-64 IREFSEKL
+64 IRELSEKL

-84 IKNLIDAQEKLTDEI
+84 IRSLIDAQEKLTDEI
-99 VAALEKAQTL
+99 SALLDKASTL
-109 SELEDIYRPYK
+109 SELEDIYRPYR

-128 VAKERG
+128 VAKEKG
-134 LEPLAVAIIKQEKGF
+134 LEPLALEIIKQDSSF
-149 DPSLAAE
+149 NPNT
-156 DYIDAEKGVENT
+156 DAEKYINEEKGVATAQE
-168 EQAIQGAMDIIAEQ
+168 AIQGAMDIIAEQ
-182 VSDSAEIRKRL
+182 VSDSAEIRKRV
-193 REVARSFGTLTSVA
+193 RNLTTVNGVIISTA
-207 SDAENE
+207 TDSEKE
-213 SVYTTYYDFNEGVK
+213 SVYTTYYDFKEPVK
-227 KIAGHRVLA
+227 KIAGHRLLA

-242 EGFLKVSLTLD
+242 EGFLKVSVESD
-253 EDKPLSIIHKA
+253 SEKPLNIIYRL
-264 LDRGTNP
+264 LDKGRNP
-271 LCSDILREAG
+271 LCSDIIRESCT
-281 DDAYS
+281 DAYN

-292 IEREIRAELT
+292 IEREIRNELT
-302 ETAAENAIKVFAVNL
+302 ETASENAMKVFAVNL

-342 KVAVVDGTGK
+342 KVAVVDDTGK
-352 VLDTAVIYPTHGER
+352 VLDTAVIYPTHSD
-366 KAAESKQKL
+366 KKIDESKQKL
-375 LQLIKKHNVDIISI
+375 LQLIKKHHVDIISI
-389 GNGTASKETEMFAAD
+389 GNGTASKETEMFTAD
-404 AIKELD
+404 TIKEAD
-410 RKVYYMVV
+410 HTVYYMVV

-433 NELPEL
+433 TELPGL

-478 QKRLGEA
+478 QKRLGET

-513 GLNATVCKNIVA
+513 GLNSTVCKNIVA
-525 YREENGEFNSR
+525 YREENGAFTSR

-557 RVPESRNPLDNTGVH
+557 RVPESKNPLDNTGVH
-572 PESYKSAKELLTLVE
+572 PESYKSAKELLNLLD
-587 YSEKEIK
+587 YSDKEIK
-594 SAKFPDLQS
+594 SGKFPDLQS
-603 RVKAKGTKTLAE
+603 RVKAYGTKSLAE
-615 KLGIGLPTLDDIVRE
+615 KLEIGLPTLDDIVKE

-645 MLRSDVL
+645 MLRSDIL

-693 DKYIKHPS
+693 DKYIKHPG

-712 KILSVDPNKNRISL
+712 KILSVDPDKNRISL
-726 TMRY
+726 TMRF

>member
-1 MGNDLLY
+1 MDYSKVLS
-8 HIFLEEFMNYAQI
+8 
-21 LAQQFEIKEEY
+21 QQFQIKEEY
-32 AQNIITL
+32 AKNIISL

-72 EYLRGLD
+72 EYLRSLD
-79 KRREE
+79 KRRDE
-84 IKNLIDAQEKLTDEI
+84 IRTLIDGQEKLTDEI
-99 VAALEKAQTL
+99 SLALDKAETL
-109 SELEDIYRPYK
+109 SELEDIYRPYR

-128 VAKERG
+128 VAKEKG
-134 LEPLAVAIIKQEKGF
+134 LEPLAEIILKQESKC
-149 DPSLAAE
+149 DPVAVAE
-156 DYIDAEKGVENT
+156 EYVDEEKGVANVED
-168 EQAIQGAMDIIAEQ
+168 ALQGAMDIIAET
-182 VSDSAEIRKRL
+182 VSDNAEIRKRIRNL
-193 REVARSFGTLTSVA
+193 ANVNGVISSVA
-207 SDAENE
+207 VDAEKD
-213 SVYTTYYDFNEGVK
+213 SVYRQYYDYKEPVK
-227 KIAGHRVLA
+227 KIADHRLLA
-236 INRGEK
+236 VNRGEK
-242 EGFLKVSLTLD
+242 EGFLKVSVEMDT
-253 EDKPLSIIHKA
+253 ERPLNSIAKVMI
-264 LDRGTNP
+264 TNP
-271 LCSDILREAG
+271 ACACADIVKTACE
-281 DDAYS
+281 DAYT

-292 IEREIRAELT
+292 IEREIRNDLT
-302 ETAAENAIKVFAVNL
+302 ENACENSMKVFGVNL
-317 KQLLMQPPVKGKTV
+317 RQLLMQPPVKGKTV

-352 VLDTAVIYPTHGER
+352 VLDTAVIYPTHSEA
-366 KAAESKQKL
+366 KVKESKQKL

-404 AIKELD
+404 AIKEAD
-410 RKVYYMVV
+410 HKVYYMVV

-433 NELPEL
+433 KELPQL

-478 QKRLGEA
+478 QKRLGET
-485 LDGVVEDCVNSVG
+485 LDGVVEGCVNSVG

-505 PALLLRVS
+505 PALLSRIS
-513 GLNATVCKNIVA
+513 GLNSTVCNNIVA
-525 YREENGEFNSR
+525 YREENGAFTSR

-557 RVPESRNPLDNTGVH
+557 RVPESKNPLDNTGVH
-572 PESYKSAKELLTLVE
+572 PESYKSAKELLALLD
-587 YSEKEIK
+587 YSDKEIK
-594 SAKFPDLQS
+594 EGKFTDLAN
-603 RVKAKGTKTLAE
+603 RVAAKGTKSLADTL
-615 KLGIGLPTLDDIVRE
+615 KIGLPTLDDIVKE
-630 LSKPGRDPRDEMPAP
+630 LSKPGRDPRDELPAP
-645 MLRSDVL
+645 MLRSDIL
-652 DIKDLKEGMEL
+652 DIKDLKPDMVL

-669 VIDFGAFVDIGVH
+669 VIDFGAFIDIGVH

-701 EVLKVGDVVNV
+701 EVLKVGDVVDV
-712 KILSVDPNKNRISL
+712 KIISVDPEKNRISL
-726 TMRY
+726 TMRF

>member
-1 MGNDLLY
+1 M
-8 HIFLEEFMNYAQI
+8 EYA
-21 LAQQFEIKEEY
+21 LTLSKHFEIRKEY

-64 IREFSEKL
+64 LRAFSEKL

-84 IKNLIDAQEKLTDEI
+84 IRELIRAQELLTDAI
-99 VAALEKAQTL
+99 GAALDKAQTL
-109 SELEDIYRPYK
+109 SELEDIYRPYR

-134 LEPLAVAIIKQEKGF
+134 LEPLALAILEQKKDFVPLEYAKQFVSEEKEV
-149 DPSLAAE
+149 PTAQ
-156 DYIDAEKGVENT
+156 DAIG
-168 EQAIQGAMDIIAEQ
+168 GAMDIIAEML
-182 VSDSAEIRKRL
+182 SDSADIRKKL
-193 REVARSFGTLTSVA
+193 RTYLRGNAMVSSVA
-207 SDAENE
+207 TDKEQD
-213 SVYTTYYDFNEGVK
+213 SVYTNYYDFSEPVK
-227 KIAGHRVLA
+227 RIAGHRILA
-236 INRGEK
+236 INRAEK
-242 EGFLKVSLTLD
+242 EGFLKVSLTAESEAPLRMISTST
-253 EDKPLSIIHKA
+253 DKH
-264 LDRGTNP
+264 TNP
-271 LCSDILREAG
+271 QCSDILSAAG
-281 DDAYS
+281 EDAYT

-292 IEREIRAELT
+292 IERELRAELT
-302 ETAAENAIKVFAVNL
+302 DTASENAMKVFATNL

-342 KVAVVDGTGK
+342 KVAVVDDTGK
-352 VLDTAVIYPTHGER
+352 VLDTAVIYPTHSEA
-366 KAAESKQKL
+366 KIAQSKQTL
-375 LQLIKKHNVDIISI
+375 LALMKKHKVDIIAI
-389 GNGTASKETEMFAAD
+389 GNGTASKETEMFAAET
-404 AIKELD
+404 IKEAD
-410 RKVYYMVV
+410 HKVYYMVV

-433 NELPEL
+433 TELPEL

-478 QKRLGEA
+478 QKRLGET

-513 GLNATVCKNIVA
+513 GLNTSVCNNIVA
-525 YREENGEFNSR
+525 YREENGAFTSR
-536 AELKKVPKLGPKA
+536 TQLKKVPKLGPKA
-549 FEQCAGFL
+549 YEQCAGFL
-557 RVPESRNPLDNTGVH
+557 RVPESSNPFDHTAVH
-572 PESYKSAKELLTLVE
+572 PESYAVAKELLKLAGYTDA
-587 YSEKEIK
+587 EIA
-594 SAKFPDLQS
+594 SAKFADLPD
-603 RVKAKGTKTLAE
+603 RVQRFGEKSLAE
-615 KLGIGLPTLDDIVRE
+615 RLGIGLPTLGDIVQE
-630 LSKPGRDPRDEMPAP
+630 LAKPGRDPRDELPKP

-652 DIKDLKEGMEL
+652 DISDLREGMEL
-663 KGTVRN
+663 TGTVRN

-682 QDGLVHISQIC
+682 
-693 DKYIKHPS
+693 
-701 EVLKVGDVVNV
+701 
-712 KILSVDPNKNRISL
+712 L
-726 TMRY
+726 TG

>member
-1 MGNDLLY
+1 MDY
-8 HIFLEEFMNYAQI
+8 SEI
-21 LAQQFEIKEEY
+21 LSQQFNIKQEY
-32 AQNIITL
+32 ADNIINL

-64 IREFSEKL
+64 IREFAEKL

-84 IKNLIDAQEKLTDEI
+84 IKSLIDGQEKLTEELVSLID
-99 VAALEKAQTL
+99 KASTL

-128 VAKERG
+128 IAKEKG
-134 LEPLAVAIIKQEKGF
+134 LEPLAVKILKQEESF
-149 DPSLAAE
+149 NPN
-156 DYIDAEKGVENT
+156 DYAGNFISDEKGVSSAE
-168 EQAIQGAMDIIAEQ
+168 EAIKGAMDIIAEQ
-182 VSDSAEIRKRL
+182 ISDSAEIRKRIRNL
-193 REVARSFGTLTSVA
+193 FKVNGVVSSSA
-207 SDAENE
+207 SDKEKD
-213 SVYTTYYDFNEGVK
+213 SVYSIYYDFNEPVS
-227 KIAGHRVLA
+227 KIAGHRILA

-242 EGFLKVSLTLD
+242 EGFLKVSVELD
-253 EDKPLSIIHKA
+253 NQKPLNVIYRL
-264 LDRGTNP
+264 LDKDTNP
-271 LCSDILREAG
+271 LCSDIIKEAG
-281 DDAYS
+281 ADAYQ
-286 RLIFPS
+286 RLISPS
-292 IEREIRAELT
+292 IEREIRSELT
-302 ETAAENAIKVFAVNL
+302 ETADENAIKVFALNL

-342 KVAVVDGTGK
+342 KVAVVDDTGK
-352 VLDTAVIYPTHGER
+352 VLDTAVIYPTHSD
-366 KAAESKQKL
+366 KKIQESRHKL
-375 LQLIKKHNVDIISI
+375 LGLINKYDVDIISI

-404 AIKELD
+404 VIKEAD
-410 RKVYYMVV
+410 HKVYYMVV

-433 NELPEL
+433 SELPQL

-478 QKRLGEA
+478 QKQLGES

-513 GLNATVCKNIVA
+513 GLNSTVCKNIVT
-525 YREENGEFNSR
+525 YREENGAFNSR
-536 AELKKVPKLGPKA
+536 SELKKVPKLGPKA

-557 RVPESRNPLDNTGVH
+557 RVPESNNPLDNTGVH
-572 PESYKSAKELLTLVE
+572 PESYKSAKELLTLLE

-594 SAKFPDLQS
+594 TSNFADILS
-603 RVKAKGTKTLAE
+603 RVKNYGSKTLAE
-615 KLGIGLPTLDDIVRE
+615 KLGIGLPTLDDIVKE
-630 LSKPGRDPRDEMPAP
+630 LAKPGRDPRDELPAP

-663 KGTVRN
+663 NGTVRN

-701 EVLKVGDVVNV
+701 EVLKVGDVVKV
-712 KILSVDPNKNRISL
+712 KILSVDVNKNRISL
-726 TMRY
+726 TMRF

>member
-1 MGNDLLY
+1 MDYSKVLSQ
-8 HIFLEEFMNYAQI
+8 HFQ
-21 LAQQFEIKEEY
+21 IKEEY
-32 AQNIITL
+32 AKNIISL

-72 EYLRGLD
+72 EYLRSLD

-84 IKNLIDAQEKLTDEI
+84 IRTLIDGQEKLTNEI
-99 VAALEKAQTL
+99 SLALDNAETL
-109 SELEDIYRPYK
+109 SELEDIYRPYR

-128 VAKERG
+128 VAKEKG
-134 LEPLAVAIIKQEKGF
+134 LEPLAETILKQESKC
-149 DPSLAAE
+149 DPVAVAE
-156 DYIDAEKGVENT
+156 EYVDEEKGVANVE
-168 EQAIQGAMDIIAEQ
+168 EALQGAMDIIAET
-182 VSDSAEIRKRL
+182 VSDNAEIRKRIRNL
-193 REVARSFGTLTSVA
+193 ANVNGVISSVA
-207 SDAENE
+207 VDAEKD
-213 SVYTTYYDFNEGVK
+213 SVYRQYYDYKEPVK
-227 KIAGHRVLA
+227 KIADHRLLA
-236 INRGEK
+236 VNRGEK
-242 EGFLKVSLTLD
+242 EGFLKVSVEMDT
-253 EDKPLSIIHKA
+253 ERPLNSIAKVMI
-264 LDRGTNP
+264 TNP
-271 LCSDILREAG
+271 ACACADIVKTACE
-281 DDAYS
+281 DAYT

-292 IEREIRAELT
+292 IEREIRNDLT
-302 ETAAENAIKVFAVNL
+302 ENACENSMKVFGVNL
-317 KQLLMQPPVKGKTV
+317 RQLLMQPPVKGKTV

-342 KVAVVDGTGK
+342 KVAVVDSTGK
-352 VLDTAVIYPTHGER
+352 VLDTAVIYPTHSEA
-366 KAAESKQKL
+366 KVKESKQKL

-404 AIKELD
+404 AIKEAD
-410 RKVYYMVV
+410 HPVYYMVV

-433 NELPEL
+433 KELPQL

-478 QKRLGEA
+478 QKRLGET
-485 LDGVVEDCVNSVG
+485 LDGVVEGCVNSVG

-505 PALLLRVS
+505 PALLSRIS
-513 GLNATVCKNIVA
+513 GLNSTVCNNIVA
-525 YREENGEFNSR
+525 YREENGAFTSR

-557 RVPESRNPLDNTGVH
+557 RVPESKNPLDNTGVH
-572 PESYKSAKELLTLVE
+572 PESYKSAKELLALLD
-587 YSEKEIK
+587 YSDKEIK
-594 SAKFPDLQS
+594 DGEFTDLAN
-603 RVKAKGTKTLAE
+603 RVAAKGTKSLADTL
-615 KLGIGLPTLDDIVRE
+615 KIGLPTLDDIVKE
-630 LSKPGRDPRDEMPAP
+630 LSKPGRDPRDELPAP
-645 MLRSDVL
+645 MLRSDIL
-652 DIKDLKEGMEL
+652 DIKDLKPDMVL

-669 VIDFGAFVDIGVH
+669 VIDFGAFIDIGVH

-701 EVLKVGDVVNV
+701 EVLKVGDVVDV
-712 KILSVDPNKNRISL
+712 KIISVDPEKNRISL
-726 TMRY
+726 TMRF

>member
-1 MGNDLLY
+1 MEY
-8 HIFLEEFMNYAQI
+8 SKV
-21 LAQQFEIKEEY
+21 LAQQFEIREEY
-32 AQNIITL
+32 AANIIAL

-64 IREFSEKL
+64 IRQFSEKL
-72 EYLRGLD
+72 DYLRGLD

-84 IKNLIDAQEKLTDEI
+84 IRNLIEAQEKLTDE
-99 VAALEKAQTL
+99 VAAALEKAQTL
-109 SELEDIYRPYK
+109 SELEDIYRPFR

-128 VAKERG
+128 VAKEKG
-134 LEPLAVAIIKQEKGF
+134 LEPLAVEIIKQEKGF
-149 DPSLAAE
+149 SPQKYAE
-156 DYIDAEKGVENT
+156 EFISEEKGVASADE
-168 EQAIQGAMDIIAEQ
+168 AIAGAMDIIAEQ
-182 VSDSAEIRKRL
+182 VSDSAEIRKRIREIAQNNGVL
-193 REVARSFGTLTSVA
+193 RSVA
-207 SDAENE
+207 ADEEKE
-213 SVYTTYYDFNEGVK
+213 SVYTMYYDFGEAVK

-236 INRGEK
+236 VNRGEK
-242 EGFLKVSLTLD
+242 EGFLKVSLELD
-253 EDKPLSIIHKA
+253 EERPLSVIYRL
-264 LDRGTNP
+264 LDKGRNP
-271 LCSDILREAG
+271 LCSDILRAAG
-281 DDAYS
+281 EDAYS

-292 IEREIRAELT
+292 IEREIRSELT
-302 ETAAENAIKVFAVNL
+302 DNAAENAMKVFAVNL
-317 KQLLMQPPVKGKTV
+317 KQLLMQPPVKGKVV

-366 KAAESKQKL
+366 KAAESKAKL
-375 LQLIKKHNVDIISI
+375 LQLIKKHRVDIISI

-404 AIKELD
+404 AIKEIE
-410 RKVYYMVV
+410 RPVYYMVV

-433 NELPEL
+433 TELPEL

-478 QKRLGEA
+478 QKRLGET

-513 GLNATVCKNIVA
+513 GLNSTVCKNIVA
-525 YREENGEFNSR
+525 YREENGAFSSR

-572 PESYKSAKELLTLVE
+572 PESYKSAKELLGLLE
-587 YSEKEIK
+587 YSDKEIK
-594 SAKFPDLQS
+594 AAKFTDIS
-603 RVKAKGTKTLAE
+603 GRVKAKGTKTLADT
-615 KLGIGLPTLDDIVRE
+615 LGIGLPTLDDIVKE

-645 MLRSDVL
+645 MLRTDVL
-652 DIKDLKEGMEL
+652 DINDLKEGMEL

-693 DKYIKHPS
+693 DKFIKHPS

-712 KILSVDPNKNRISL
+712 KILSVDPKKNRISL
-726 TMRY
+726 TMRF

>member
-1 MGNDLLY
+1 MEY
-8 HIFLEEFMNYAQI
+8 SQI
-21 LAQQFEIKEEY
+21 LAQQFNIKEEY
-32 AQNIITL
+32 AQNIINL

-84 IKNLIDAQEKLTDEI
+84 IRSLIDGQEKLTDEI
-99 VAALEKAQTL
+99 SALLDKASTL
-109 SELEDIYRPYK
+109 SELEDIYRPYR

-128 VAKERG
+128 VAKEKG
-134 LEPLAVAIIKQEKGF
+134 LEPLALEIIKQESSF
-149 DPSLAAE
+149 NPSVTAE
-156 DYIDAEKGVENT
+156 KYIDEEKGVATAND
-168 EQAIQGAMDIIAEQ
+168 AIQGAMDIIAEQ
-182 VSDSAEIRKRL
+182 VSDSAEIRKRV
-193 REVARSFGTLTSVA
+193 RNLTTMNGVVISSA
-207 SDAENE
+207 TDSEKE
-213 SVYTTYYDFNEGVK
+213 SVYTTYYDFKEPVK
-227 KIAGHRVLA
+227 KIAGHRLLA

-242 EGFLKVSLTLD
+242 EGFLKVSIESD
-253 EDKPLSIIHKA
+253 SEKPLNIIYRL
-264 LDRGTNP
+264 LDKGTNP
-271 LCSDILREAG
+271 LCSDIIREACK
-281 DDAYS
+281 DAYN

-292 IEREIRAELT
+292 IEREIRNDLT
-302 ETAAENAIKVFAVNL
+302 DTASENAMKVFAVNL

-342 KVAVVDGTGK
+342 KVAVVDDTGK
-352 VLDTAVIYPTHGER
+352 VLDTAVIYPTHSDKKIE
-366 KAAESKQKL
+366 ESKQKL
-375 LQLIKKHNVDIISI
+375 LQLIKKYYVDIISI
-389 GNGTASKETEMFAAD
+389 GNGTASKETEMFTAD
-404 AIKELD
+404 VIKEAD
-410 RKVYYMVV
+410 HTVYYMVV

-433 NELPEL
+433 TELPEL

-478 QKRLGEA
+478 QKRLGET

-513 GLNATVCKNIVA
+513 GLNSTVCKNIVA
-525 YREENGEFNSR
+525 YREENGAFSSR

-557 RVPESRNPLDNTGVH
+557 RVPESKNPLDNTGVH
-572 PESYKSAKELLTLVE
+572 PESYKSAKELLNLLD
-587 YSEKEIK
+587 YSDKEIK
-594 SAKFPDLQS
+594 SGKFPDLQS
-603 RVKAKGTKTLAE
+603 RVTAYGTKSLAE
-615 KLGIGLPTLDDIVRE
+615 KLEIGLPTLDDIVKE

-645 MLRSDVL
+645 MLRSDIL

-693 DKYIKHPS
+693 NKYIKHPG

-712 KILSVDPNKNRISL
+712 KILSVDPDKNRISL
-726 TMRY
+726 TMRF